1 MGVHT
6 QVTDFKTIN
15 GTSILGAGQDL
26 TISTTGAEWGNIT
39 GTLSTQ
45 TDLQNALNLKQNI
58 LSEGAFVDGDK
69 TKLDSALQS
78 ETNTSLSI
86 NANVLTY
93 TDELGATTDIDLSL
107 YLDDT
112 NLARLV
118 SGTLDGTT
126 GIATFARDDATTFT
140 VDMSALLDD
149 TQVTVNNTLTST
161 STTEALSANQ
171 GKVLDDTKITKVTST
186 DNAIVIFDG
195 VDGNVKNSTMTFPDL
210 QTYIGKAGAF
220 TVSTDLLKA
229 GSFNINWDGGV
240 VPTGNAGA
248 FTLTGLAGAV
258 VGTWNKAY
266 TAVQKVTSTDNA
278 VVRFD
283 GTDGTVKNSGV
294 TIDDSDNLTA
304 VNLTATGRLLATY
317 ITPKDSGQ
325 SVSVALTDVGT
336 EVFRVF
342 AGAGPSGI
350 EMILAKS
357 TGDVELGG
365 RTLNIDATN
374 KNVGIGTTSPGAKLE
389 IGGNGEGIVLSSPN
403 GTRYKITVDDSGNL
417 VTTSV

>member
-1 MGVHT
+1 MGIHT

-26 TISTTGAEWGNIT
+26 VINTTGAEWGNIT

-171 GKVLDDTKITKVTST
+171 GKVLNDTKVAKVTST
-186 DNAIVIFDG
+186 DNAIVVFDG

-283 GTDGTVKNSGV
+283 GTDGTVQDSTV
-294 TIDDSDNLTA
+294 LIDDNGAMNISFDDPVG
-304 VNLTATGRLLATY
+304 VNLNLANINTSSAQT
-317 ITPKDSGQ
+317 IS
-325 SVSVALTDVGT
+325 
-336 EVFRVF
+336 F
-342 AGAGPSGI
+342 
-350 EMILAKS
+350 
-357 TGDVELGG
+357 TGDAQGWNLGG
-365 RTLNIDATN
+365 SNSLNPAKGNAFFLVNTTAGTIPFVIDSN
-374 KNVGIGTTSPGAKLE
+374 DRMGLGTTNPQDAKLE